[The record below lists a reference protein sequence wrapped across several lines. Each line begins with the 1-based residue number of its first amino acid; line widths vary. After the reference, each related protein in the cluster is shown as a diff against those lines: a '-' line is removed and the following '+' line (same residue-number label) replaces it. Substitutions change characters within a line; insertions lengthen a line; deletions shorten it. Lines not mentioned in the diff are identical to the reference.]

1 MCRAGQTP
9 AAAAGAYVTSDC
21 RELRAGVGGRLP
33 ARPAGSSARFPAL
46 GAGPGWGP
54 RSGRGEGA
62 GPRWR
67 GGARPARAPHFGAN
81 CSGPGAGFA
90 DVTAADALCG
100 CGRWLA
106 RRWPR
111 PRAWPAAARRR
122 RWPVSAPGPSGCRRA
137 HGHGMARHCRHR
149 TPRA

>member
-21 RELRAGVGGRLP
+21 RELPAGVGGRLP

-81 CSGPGAGFA
+81 CSGPGAGF
-90 DVTAADALCG
+90 VTS
-100 CGRWLA
+100 
-106 RRWPR
+106 RRR
-111 PRAWPAAARRR
+111 MRCAAAAVGWRGAG
-122 RWPVSAPGPSGCRRA
+122 PAPAPGLRQ
-137 HGHGMARHCRHR
+137 HGGGVGR
-149 TPRA
+149 